1 MRQAPLL
8 LLGLMP
14 ACMDTSGEQT
24 IPDDDDSAG
33 DDDDSAGDDDDS
45 AGDDDDTSGPA
56 GDQDGD
62 GHNAKVDC
70 NDGV

>member
-1 MRQAPLL
+1 MNMVRSLALFCVLL

-24 IPDDDDSAG
+24 IP